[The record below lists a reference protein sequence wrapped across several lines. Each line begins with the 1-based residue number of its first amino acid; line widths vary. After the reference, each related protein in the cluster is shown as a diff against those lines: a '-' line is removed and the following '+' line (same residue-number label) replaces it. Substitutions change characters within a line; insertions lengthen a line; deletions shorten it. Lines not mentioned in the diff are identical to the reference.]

1 MKKIIFCASAILLA
15 LSVLAGCAPRETP
28 DGSPQ
33 NTKSA
38 SQTQSNSS
46 TEHAQ
51 PEPSPGGEQPFGELV
66 LPNTRFF

>member
-46 TEHAQ
+46 TEQDRKSTRLNSSHA
-51 PEPSPGGEQPFGELV
+51 
-66 LPNTRFF
+66 R